1 MTRET
6 RDQIAMRH
14 LANGMCER
22 QAALNWGP
30 DAVMRAKAMLGLAR
44 IAEEE
49 SEPDVTGRIVPSVYK
64 EHRKR
69 AATKAEAA
77 ARKAENRRLRR
88 AKMKAELAALRKAH
102 ALRLEGRA

>member
-6 RDQIAMRH
+6 RDQIALRH

-30 DAVMRAKAMLGLAR
+30 GAVMRAKAMLGLAR
-44 IAEEE
+44 LVEEE
-49 SEPDVTGRIVPSVYK
+49 AEPDVTGRIVPSVYR

-77 ARKAENRRLRR
+77 RRRAETRKAHC
-88 AKMKAELAALRKAH
+88 AKIKAELAALRNEFA
-102 ALRLEGRA
+102 GRYG